1 MSKADRKRWQRTS
14 PLASIFYLGR
24 TIQAISK
31 NAVQSLAPLVAFIV
45 AAEGN
50 VMFRI
55 LLGGSLFVV
64 VIVGVSITRYLFFRY
79 RITDD
84 SVLIRDGVFK
94 KKQLDIKFDRIQA
107 INTQQNVIYRYF
119 GLVTV
124 KFDTAGSA
132 KEEGNLPAIKMAL
145 AQSLK
150 DRIRRDHGTRAPG
163 ADNAD
168 GEPRESST
176 RPLLSLVNKD
186 MVRIGLSSNRAL
198 IFLVLLG
205 PALEWTEND
214 VESAVQNNAT
224 ELMTN
229 GSEMAVATAIT
240 LAVVTVLGFILFL
253 VAASITGA
261 FLRYHGFRL
270 LEQDGVFRST
280 GGLLTR
286 HEHSVNLAKIQS
298 FEARQNPVLGLFKR
312 FRIQAKQASS
322 GKPGRGK
329 HFVIPLCT
337 SEQLQ
342 ALDDEVFRDEFQ
354 DVEMRPTATVFEP
367 ISRRYF
373 RSRLLLF
380 GVLPALLVT
389 GVLLAPA
396 GLVALVFLLWIPIA
410 ASGAW
415 SMYKKRGYF
424 ISEHGMVLRRGFL
437 GIRTN
442 AFLHRKVQ
450 RVSVTQTPLQERH
463 GLSTIRFYLA
473 SGSLKLPYVEYDMA
487 KQLRD
492 FVLYRVESSRL
503 AWH

>member
-1 MSKADRKRWQRTS
+1 MSKTDRKRWQRTS

-24 TIQAISK
+24 TIRAISK
-31 NAVQSLAPLVAFIV
+31 NAVQSLAPLMVFIV

-55 LLGGSLFVV
+55 LLGAALFVIAI
-64 VIVGVSITRYLFFRY
+64 VIASIMRYLFFRY
-79 RITDD
+79 RITDN
-84 SVLIRDGVFK
+84 SILIRDGVFN

-132 KEEGNLPAIKMAL
+132 KEEGNLPAVKIAL

-150 DRIRRDHGTRAPG
+150 DRIRRDRGTETPGTNAAAGDQHESPIRA
-163 ADNAD
+163 
-168 GEPRESST
+168 
-176 RPLLSLVNKD
+176 LLSLGGKD

-205 PALEWTEND
+205 PVIEWAEND
-214 VESAVQNNAT
+214 VESAVENNAV
-224 ELMTN
+224 ELVSN
-229 GSEMAVATAIT
+229 GPEIAVATAAT
-240 LAVVTVLGFILFL
+240 LAVLAIIGVILFL
-253 VAASITGA
+253 VAASIAGA
-261 FLRYHGFRL
+261 FLRYHRFRL
-270 LEQDGVFRST
+270 TKQGGVFRST

-286 HEHSVNLAKIQS
+286 HEHSLNLTKIQS
-298 FEARQNPVLGLFKR
+298 FEARQNPVLRLFKR
-312 FRIQAKQASS
+312 FRLRAKQASS
-322 GKPGRGK
+322 GKPGQGK

-337 SEQLQ
+337 GEQLQ
-342 ALDDEVFRDEFQ
+342 ALDDEIFRDEFPEV
-354 DVEMRPTATVFEP
+354 DMRPTAAVFAA

-380 GVLPALLVT
+380 GVLPALVLT
-389 GVLLAPA
+389 GLLLAPA
-396 GLVALVFLLWIPIA
+396 GQAALAFLLWIPVA
-410 ASGAW
+410 AAGAW
-415 SMYKKRGYF
+415 AMYKKRGYF
-424 ISEHGMVLRRGFL
+424 IGEHGMVLRRGFL
-437 GIRTN
+437 GVRTN

-450 RVSVTQTPLQERH
+450 RISVTQTPLQERH

-473 SGSLKLPYVEYDMA
+473 SGSLKLPYVDHTTA
-487 KQLRD
+487 QRLRD
-492 FVLYRVESSRL
+492 YILYRVESSRL